1 MKKSKSEA
9 GKLGAEKSALVI
21 TQKKLTRIDE
31 YMSDPKR
38 CGYCESVLDYD
49 GRYKK
54 FCNTS
59 CAASHNN
66 TKRLSVSQNTCP
78 HCQKTIGKK
87 SKYCSVRC
95 QKDFESAETVRNW
108 LAGNPVTG
116 LKAIRRYI
124 KEQQDNKCAECG
136 ITDWNGKPLTLQL
149 EHKNG
154 NSENNKPENLCLL
167 CPNCHSQ
174 TPTYGA
180 KNKGNGRHYRR
191 IRYAQGKS
199 Y

>member
-1 MKKSKSEA
+1 MKFSKSQA
-9 GKLGAEKSALVI
+9 GKLGAKKSALVLAQR
-21 TQKKLTRIDE
+21 TQARIDE
-31 YMSDPKR
+31 YMTDPKK
-38 CGYCESVLDYD
+38 CGHCESVLDYA

-54 FCNTS
+54 FCNAS

-66 TKRLSVSQNTCP
+66 TKRLKTSTNACP
-78 HCQKTIGKK
+78 QCKKTIGRK

-95 QKDFESAETVRNW
+95 QKDFESAETVRKW
-108 LAGNPVTG
+108 LIGEPITG
-116 LKAIRRYI
+116 LSAVRRYI
-124 KEQQDNKCAECG
+124 KEQQEGKCAECG
-136 ITDWNGKPLTLQL
+136 ISDWNNKPLTLQL
-149 EHKNG
+149 EHKDG

-180 KNKGNGRHYRR
+180 KNKGNGRYYRR
-191 IRYAQGKS
+191 MRYAQGKS